1 MKRAKGKD
9 KNEKND
15 CMDVVSESTDTKS
28 ADKVEQQD
36 TNMAA
41 RAKPFAKKWDVI
53 SGLYSRQ
60 QGLLNPSNFVKD
72 ACGSHLLVG
81 RLKQLKPLAHHNGCV
96 NTLHFS
102 PSGDL
107 LASGSDDLDIAI
119 WDWAKHKK
127 VLSYDSGHASNVF
140 QVSSICTKRFVPN
153 FHLIVSK
160 AEIFIEKFH

>member
-1 MKRAKGKD
+1 MKRAKSKD

-15 CMDVVSESTDTKS
+15 CTSAVSEGTDSKTT
-28 ADKVEQQD
+28 DKREQQD

-41 RAKPFAKKWDVI
+41 SAKSSTKKWDVI
-53 SGLYSRQ
+53 SSLYSRQ
-60 QGLLNPSNFVKD
+60 QGILNPSQFVKD
-72 ACGSHLLVG
+72 TCGSQVLVG
-81 RLKQLKPLAHHNGCV
+81 RLKQLKPLVHHNGCV

-140 QVSSICTKRFVPN
+140 QVT
-153 FHLIVSK
+153 
-160 AEIFIEKFH
+160 